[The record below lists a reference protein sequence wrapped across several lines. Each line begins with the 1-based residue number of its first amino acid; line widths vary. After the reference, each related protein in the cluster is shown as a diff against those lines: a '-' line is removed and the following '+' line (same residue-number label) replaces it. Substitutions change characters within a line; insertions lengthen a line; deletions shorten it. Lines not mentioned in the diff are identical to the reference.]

1 MPSDDILDSSTEA
14 HQDLVYDIGMHK
26 GEDTDYY
33 LKKGFRVIGFEA
45 DPDLIE
51 YCKSRFLEAIE
62 RGRLI
67 IVEGAIVEQ
76 QFGKTAGRT
85 VKFYKNL
92 ENSVWG
98 TINDA
103 WAHKNAKLGT
113 HYRILEVKAVD
124 FTECLRKYGIP
135 YYMKIDIEGS
145 DTICLRSLLG
155 FERKPSYISI
165 ESDKVSFERL
175 REELNLLARLGYDR
189 LQAVQQGSV
198 HCQVEPTSSGEGVSV
213 GYSFQPGSSGLFG
226 KDLPRGW
233 KSEGQVLREYKI
245 IFVLYRLFGDNSLLN
260 KFIIGRLFMRA
271 MERTLRRPVPGWYDT
286 HARHSSVAS

>member
-1 MPSDDILDSSTEA
+1 MNPQTSTQA
-14 HQDLVYDIGMHK
+14 HKDLVYDIGMHK
-26 GEDTDYY
+26 GEDADYY

-51 YCKSRFLEAIE
+51 YCKNRFLGAIE

-76 QFGKTAGRT
+76 RFGDSAGGT

-98 TINDA
+98 TINDT
-103 WAHKNAKLGT
+103 WVHKNEKLGT
-113 HYRILEVKAVD
+113 HYRIVEVKAVD
-124 FTECLRKYGIP
+124 FTECLKKYGIP

-165 ESDKVSFERL
+165 ESDKVIFERL
-175 REELNLLARLGYDR
+175 REELNLLARLGYDK

-198 HCQVEPTSSGEGVSV
+198 DYQAEPTSPGEGVYA
-213 GYSFQPGSSGLFG
+213 GYAFRPGSSGLFG
-226 KDLPRGW
+226 KDLPGGW
-233 KSEGQVLREYKI
+233 KTEGQILREYRI
-245 IFVLYRLFGDNSLLN
+245 IFILYRLFGDNSLLN

-271 MERTLRRPVPGWYDT
+271 IERALRRPVPGWYDT

>member
-1 MPSDDILDSSTEA
+1 MNSPTSAEA
-14 HQDLVYDIGMHK
+14 HEDLVYDIGMHK

-76 QFGKTAGRT
+76 QSDETAGRT

-98 TINDA
+98 TVNDA
-103 WAHKNAKLGT
+103 WARRNERLGT
-113 HYRILEVKAVD
+113 HNHIVEVKAID
-124 FTECLRKYGIP
+124 FTKCLEKYGVP

-145 DTICLRSLLG
+145 GTICLKSLLG
-155 FERKPSYISI
+155 FGLKPSYISV
-165 ESDKVSFERL
+165 ESEKVIFERL
-175 REELNLLARLGYDR
+175 REELSLLQRLGYDKLR
-189 LQAVQQGSV
+189 AVQQENV
-198 HCQVEPTSSGEGVSV
+198 NHQAEPTSSGEGVYV
-213 GYSFQPGSSGLFG
+213 GHAFQQGSSGLFG
-226 KDLPRGW
+226 KDLPGRW
-233 KSEGQVLREYKI
+233 KNEGQILGEYRI
-245 IFVLYRLFGDNSLLN
+245 IFTLYRLFGDDSLLN
-260 KFIIGRLFMRA
+260 KLVIGRLCMRVLKRA
-271 MERTLRRPVPGWYDT
+271 LRRPLPGWYDT

>member
-1 MPSDDILDSSTEA
+1 MNSQTSPEA
-14 HQDLVYDIGMHK
+14 HKDLVYDIGMHK

-76 QFGKTAGRT
+76 QFGETAGRT
-85 VKFYKNL
+85 VRFYKNL

-98 TINDA
+98 TMNDT
-103 WAHKNAKLGT
+103 WAHKNEKLGT
-113 HYRILEVKAVD
+113 HYRIVEVNAVD
-124 FTECLRKYGIP
+124 FTECLKKYGIP

-165 ESDKVSFERL
+165 ESDKVIFEGL
-175 REELNLLARLGYDR
+175 REELNLLARLGYDK
-189 LQAVQQGSV
+189 LQAVQQKSV
-198 HCQVEPTSSGEGVSV
+198 NYQVEPTSSGEGVYV
-213 GYSFQPGSSGLFG
+213 GYAFEPGSSGLFG
-226 KDLPRGW
+226 KDLPGRW
-233 KSEGQVLREYKI
+233 KTEGEILRQYQT
-245 IFVLYRLFGDNSLLN
+245 IFILYRLFGDNSLLN
-260 KFIIGRLFMRA
+260 KSSIGRQFMRVI
-271 MERTLRRPVPGWYDT
+271 ERALRRPLPGWYDT
-286 HARHSSVAS
+286 HARHSSAAS